1 MKGIHKVVI
10 STKYLKYEFELRRN
24 LTIIRGDSATGK
36 TTLVDMIRT
45 HMNDGESGPVTLNC
59 DKGCY
64 VVEGNL
70 WKGQLDNIQDSI
82 VFIDEGNEFVKTKDF
97 AGAIQQTDNY
107 YVIVTREGLPA
118 LPYSVE
124 EVYGIRT
131 SGKYGALKQSYHSF
145 YRIYPD
151 STTENI
157 KPEKILTEDS
167 NSGYQFFDAV
177 CAEHQ
182 MQCDT
187 ANGKSNVFSYLKAHR
202 NEKILVIADGAAFGP
217 EMDRVLQ
224 LVQTRENLALYL
236 PESFEWLVYYH
247 GEKSDG
253 YTHFDGH
260 TEIYATYTHT
270 KKYTMMLAHHDLR
283 VVHVS
288 THVSLREACDRV
300 KKERVLEVIEIAN
313 KACKDMG
320 IENPRIAVA
329 GLNPHCGEN
338 GLFGREEIEE
348 ITPAIEAAKAE
359 GITGVVG
366 PCPPDSVFSQA
377 IGGWYDIVVCMY
389 HDQGHI
395 PLKTVGFVYDREKQ
409 EWKAVEGVNVTLG
422 LPIIRASVDHGTDF
436 YHAGKGNGNELSLV
450 NAIKYAV
457 KMTGREA

>member
-1 MKGIHKVVI
+1 MKGIHKVVVG
-10 STKYLKYEFELRRN
+10 TKYLKYEFELRRN

-97 AGAIQQTDNY
+97 ARAIQQTDNY

-131 SGKYGALKQSYHSF
+131 SGKYGTLKRSYHSF

-151 STTENI
+151 STTEKI

-177 CAEHQ
+177 CTEHQ

-187 ANGKSNVFSYLKAHR
+187 ANGKSNVFSYLKVHKD
-202 NEKILVIADGAAFGP
+202 EKILVIADGAAFGP

-224 LVQTRENLALYL
+224 LVQTRKNLALYL
-236 PESFEWLVYYH
+236 PESFEWLVLSSGILKDTEVAQILQTPSGYIDSKEYFSWERYFTALLI
-247 GEKSDG
+247 EKASG
-253 YTHFDGH
+253 
-260 TEIYATYTHT
+260 TYLNYT
-270 KKYTMMLAHHDLR
+270 KKTLNEAYLR
-283 VVHVS
+283 
-288 THVSLREACDRV
+288 DGV
-300 KKERVLEVIEIAN
+300 K
-313 KACKDMG
+313 
-320 IENPRIAVA
+320 
-329 GLNPHCGEN
+329 
-338 GLFGREEIEE
+338 
-348 ITPAIEAAKAE
+348 
-359 GITGVVG
+359 
-366 PCPPDSVFSQA
+366 
-377 IGGWYDIVVCMY
+377 
-389 HDQGHI
+389 
-395 PLKTVGFVYDREKQ
+395 
-409 EWKAVEGVNVTLG
+409 
-422 LPIIRASVDHGTDF
+422 
-436 YHAGKGNGNELSLV
+436 
-450 NAIKYAV
+450 NAILGQMQKV
-457 KMTGREA
+457 ELK

>member
-1 MKGIHKVVI
+1 MKGIHKVVVG
-10 STKYLKYEFELRRN
+10 TKYLKYEFELRRN

-97 AGAIQQTDNY
+97 ARAIQQTDNY

-131 SGKYGALKQSYHSF
+131 SGKYGSLKQSYHSF

-151 STTENI
+151 STTEKI

-177 CAEHQ
+177 CTEHQ

-187 ANGKSNVFSYLKAHR
+187 ANGKSNVFSYLKVHKD
-202 NEKILVIADGAAFGP
+202 EKILVIADGAAFGP

-224 LVQTRENLALYL
+224 LVQTRKNLALYL
-236 PESFEWLVYYH
+236 PESFEWLILSSGILKDAETTQILQTPSGYIDSKEYFSWERYFTALLI
-247 GEKSDG
+247 EKAAG
-253 YTHFDGH
+253 
-260 TEIYATYTHT
+260 TYVNYT
-270 KKYTMMLAHHDLR
+270 KKTLN
-283 VVHVS
+283 
-288 THVSLREACDRV
+288 EAYLKDGV
-300 KKERVLEVIEIAN
+300 K
-313 KACKDMG
+313 
-320 IENPRIAVA
+320 
-329 GLNPHCGEN
+329 
-338 GLFGREEIEE
+338 
-348 ITPAIEAAKAE
+348 
-359 GITGVVG
+359 
-366 PCPPDSVFSQA
+366 
-377 IGGWYDIVVCMY
+377 
-389 HDQGHI
+389 
-395 PLKTVGFVYDREKQ
+395 
-409 EWKAVEGVNVTLG
+409 
-422 LPIIRASVDHGTDF
+422 
-436 YHAGKGNGNELSLV
+436 
-450 NAIKYAV
+450 NAILEQMQKIEL
-457 KMTGREA
+457 K

>member
-1 MKGIHKVVI
+1 MKGIHKVVVG
-10 STKYLKYEFELRRN
+10 TKYLKYEFELRRN

-97 AGAIQQTDNY
+97 VRAIQQTDNY

-131 SGKYGALKQSYHSF
+131 SGKYGTLKRSYHSF

-151 STTENI
+151 STTEKI

-177 CAEHQ
+177 CTEHQ

-187 ANGKSNVFSYLKAHR
+187 ANGKSNVFSYLKVHKD
-202 NEKILVIADGAAFGP
+202 EKILVIADGAAFGP

-224 LVQTRENLALYL
+224 LVQTRKNLALYL
-236 PESFEWLVYYH
+236 PESFEWLILSSGILKDAEIVQILRTPSNYIDSKKYFSWERYFTELLT
-247 GEKSDG
+247 EKTSR
-253 YTHFDGH
+253 
-260 TEIYATYTHT
+260 TYLNYT
-270 KKYTMMLAHHDLR
+270 KKTLN
-283 VVHVS
+283 
-288 THVSLREACDRV
+288 EAY
-300 KKERVLEVIEIAN
+300 
-313 KACKDMG
+313 
-320 IENPRIAVA
+320 
-329 GLNPHCGEN
+329 LN
-338 GLFGREEIEE
+338 
-348 ITPAIEAAKAE
+348 
-359 GITGVVG
+359 
-366 PCPPDSVFSQA
+366 D
-377 IGGWYDIVVCMY
+377 
-389 HDQGHI
+389 
-395 PLKTVGFVYDREKQ
+395 
-409 EWKAVEGVNVTLG
+409 
-422 LPIIRASVDHGTDF
+422 GT
-436 YHAGKGNGNELSLV
+436 K
-450 NAIKYAV
+450 NAILRQMGKL
-457 KMTGREA
+457 KMN

>member
-1 MKGIHKVVI
+1 MKGIHKVVVG
-10 STKYLKYEFELRRN
+10 TKYLKYEFELRRN

-131 SGKYGALKQSYHSF
+131 SGKYGALKQSYRSF

-236 PESFEWLVYYH
+236 PESFEWLVLSS
-247 GEKSDG
+247 GILKD
-253 YTHFDGH
+253 
-260 TEIYATYTHT
+260 TEIAQILQTPSGYIDSKEYFSWERYFTALLIEKASGTYLNYT
-270 KKYTMMLAHHDLR
+270 KKTLNEAYLR
-283 VVHVS
+283 
-288 THVSLREACDRV
+288 DGV
-300 KKERVLEVIEIAN
+300 KNTILGQMQKVE
-313 KACKDMG
+313 
-320 IENPRIAVA
+320 
-329 GLNPHCGEN
+329 
-338 GLFGREEIEE
+338 
-348 ITPAIEAAKAE
+348 
-359 GITGVVG
+359 
-366 PCPPDSVFSQA
+366 
-377 IGGWYDIVVCMY
+377 
-389 HDQGHI
+389 
-395 PLKTVGFVYDREKQ
+395 LK
-409 EWKAVEGVNVTLG
+409 
-422 LPIIRASVDHGTDF
+422 
-436 YHAGKGNGNELSLV
+436 
-450 NAIKYAV
+450 
-457 KMTGREA
+457 

>member
-1 MKGIHKVVI
+1 MKGIHKVVVG
-10 STKYLKYEFELRRN
+10 TKYLKYEFELRRN

-97 AGAIQQTDNY
+97 ARAIQQTDNY

-131 SGKYGALKQSYHSF
+131 SGKYGTLKRSYHSF

-151 STTENI
+151 STTEKI

-177 CAEHQ
+177 CTEHQ

-187 ANGKSNVFSYLKAHR
+187 ANGKSNVFSYLKVHKD
-202 NEKILVIADGAAFGP
+202 EKILVIADGAAFGP

-224 LVQTRENLALYL
+224 LVQTRKNLALYL
-236 PESFEWLVYYH
+236 PESFEWLILSSCLRNWNKSYAKHLMRRSVQCCRRTYYSIRL
-247 GEKSDG
+247 KQ
-253 YTHFDGH
+253 
-260 TEIYATYTHT
+260 
-270 KKYTMMLAHHDLR
+270 LQ
-283 VVHVS
+283 
-288 THVSLREACDRV
+288 
-300 KKERVLEVIEIAN
+300 
-313 KACKDMG
+313 KA
-320 IENPRIAVA
+320 
-329 GLNPHCGEN
+329 
-338 GLFGREEIEE
+338 
-348 ITPAIEAAKAE
+348 
-359 GITGVVG
+359 
-366 PCPPDSVFSQA
+366 
-377 IGGWYDIVVCMY
+377 
-389 HDQGHI
+389 
-395 PLKTVGFVYDREKQ
+395 KTVVPEFHTV
-409 EWKAVEGVNVTLG
+409 V
-422 LPIIRASVDHGTDF
+422 P
-436 YHAGKGNGNELSLV
+436 
-450 NAIKYAV
+450 NAL
-457 KMTGREA
+457 

>member
-1 MKGIHKVVI
+1 MKGIHKVVVG
-10 STKYLKYEFELRRN
+10 TKYLKYEFELRRN

-97 AGAIQQTDNY
+97 ARAIQQTDNY

-131 SGKYGALKQSYHSF
+131 SGKYGSLKQSYHSF

-151 STTENI
+151 STTEKI

-177 CAEHQ
+177 CTEHQ

-187 ANGKSNVFSYLKAHR
+187 ANGKSNVFSYLKVHKD
-202 NEKILVIADGAAFGP
+202 EKILVIADGAAFGP

-224 LVQTRENLALYL
+224 LVQTRKNLALYL
-236 PESFEWLVYYH
+236 PESFEWLILSSGILKDVEVAQILQTPSDYIDGKDYFSWERYFTALLT
-247 GEKSDG
+247 EKTAG
-253 YTHFDGH
+253 
-260 TEIYATYTHT
+260 TYLNYT
-270 KKYTMMLAHHDLR
+270 KKTLN
-283 VVHVS
+283 
-288 THVSLREACDRV
+288 EAYLKDGV
-300 KKERVLEVIEIAN
+300 K
-313 KACKDMG
+313 
-320 IENPRIAVA
+320 
-329 GLNPHCGEN
+329 
-338 GLFGREEIEE
+338 
-348 ITPAIEAAKAE
+348 
-359 GITGVVG
+359 
-366 PCPPDSVFSQA
+366 
-377 IGGWYDIVVCMY
+377 
-389 HDQGHI
+389 
-395 PLKTVGFVYDREKQ
+395 
-409 EWKAVEGVNVTLG
+409 
-422 LPIIRASVDHGTDF
+422 
-436 YHAGKGNGNELSLV
+436 
-450 NAIKYAV
+450 NAILEQMQKIEL
-457 KMTGREA
+457 K